1 MKLEQLLTET
11 FAAKP
16 DQLTD
21 EFSIFNLPEW
31 DSMTH
36 MVFITKI
43 ESEFEV
49 ELTGNEI
56 ASIVTIGDIRKI
68 LTLKGK

>member
-1 MKLEQLLTET
+1 KLEQLLIDT

-16 DQLTD
+16 EQLTD
-21 EFSIFNLPEW
+21 EFSILNLPEW

-36 MVFITKI
+36 MIFITKF

-49 ELTGNEI
+49 ELTGYEI
-56 ASIVTIGDIRKI
+56 ASLATIGDLRKI